1 MLAQNGKKV
10 LVLEQNGKA
19 GGTTHNF
26 TGKGKESGIKYE
38 FDSGLH
44 YVGIKKRLHQV

>member
-1 MLAQNGKKV
+1 V
-10 LVLEQNGKA
+10 LVLEQHDVA

-26 TGKGKESGIKYE
+26 KAVGKESDIEYE

-44 YVGIKKRLHQV
+44 YVGSNKKMVA